1 MAASFSFSISIN
13 RYTPLLQV
21 DLHYGS
27 FPAKLEKGSHLC
39 KRGRASAFCNAIC
52 ISRQSCFQAAID
64 IDKINEYEAD
74 RNNPLEQ
81 RNFLKMSPRLRSQSP
96 DIFPCLSDR

>member
-1 MAASFSFSISIN
+1 M
-13 RYTPLLQV
+13 
-21 DLHYGS
+21 GS
-27 FPAKLEKGSHLC
+27 FPAKVGEGLRIFA

-81 RNFLKMSPRLRSQSP
+81 RNFFLKMSPRLRSQSP
-96 DIFPCLSDR
+96 DIFPLFIGQVRFIVSDTPEW